1 VQQGATTRMGR
12 IEKGIRDLA
21 EHPTFGPTV
30 TLGLRHREKILFL
43 IVGGWNTLFGYLL
56 WVLLQLLFYPELSY
70 LVTLAISWP
79 FAIANA
85 YICYRYIV
93 FRSRGPILKEIPRFS
108 LVYIVVLFLDLVVLP
123 IFVRILPFNVYVCQA
138 MFIFVV
144 VIISYVGH
152 KYFSFGAD
160 AATPTDT
167 GEEA

>member
-1 VQQGATTRMGR
+1 MTYMGR
-12 IEKGIRDLA
+12 IEKSIQDLA
-21 EHPTFGPTV
+21 EHPTFGPTLA
-30 TLGLRHREKILFL
+30 LGQRHREKILFL
-43 IVGGWNTLFGYLL
+43 VVGGWNTLFGYLV
-56 WVLLQLLFYPELSY
+56 WVVLQLLFYPALSY

-123 IFVRILPFNVYVCQA
+123 ILLRILPFNVYVCQA

-144 VIISYVGH
+144 VIVSYVGH
-152 KYFSFGAD
+152 KYFSFGTGT
-160 AATPTDT
+160 ATPTDT
-167 GEEA
+167 GEET